1 MPNSLL
7 IDLHYLPSLE
17 YFSLL
22 KQHPNLILEANE
34 HFTKQ
39 TYRNRCYV
47 LGANKIEPLVVPIQ
61 KEAPKM
67 LMRDVK
73 IDYNENWDKIHWR
86 TIEAAYRKAPFFE
99 FYSDYFS
106 RIYEKK
112 PIFLWDFN
120 FELLSICLKFLKLN
134 LTISLTEKYE
144 KEVENSIFD
153 ARSVINPKISYKN
166 NNFYSPK
173 PYQQNFGNEFE
184 PNLSIIDLLFCKGNY
199 AISNL

>member
-184 PNLSIIDLLFCKGNY
+184 PNLSIIDLLFCKGNL
-199 AISNL
+199 ASANI

>member
-1 MPNSLL
+1 
-7 IDLHYLPSLE
+7 
-17 YFSLL
+17 
-22 KQHPNLILEANE
+22 
-34 HFTKQ
+34 
-39 TYRNRCYV
+39 
-47 LGANKIEPLVVPIQ
+47 
-61 KEAPKM
+61 M